1 MHLSA
6 RHRRLNRCTVP
17 RMLAAGAPLKVVLF
31 GSHARGQA
39 HPESDLDLLV
49 IEEST
54 LPRYERAMP

>member
-1 MHLSA
+1 
-6 RHRRLNRCTVP
+6 
-17 RMLAAGAPLKVVLF
+17 MLAAGAPLKVVLF

-54 LPRYERAMP
+54 LPRYGRAMP